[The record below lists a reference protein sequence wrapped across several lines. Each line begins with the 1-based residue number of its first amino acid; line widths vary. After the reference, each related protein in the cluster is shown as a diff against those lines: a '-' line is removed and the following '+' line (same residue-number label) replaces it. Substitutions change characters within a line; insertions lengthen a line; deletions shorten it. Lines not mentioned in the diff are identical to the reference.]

1 MNLIPEND
9 LTFIDNFCIQPM
21 FGLRQACITNS
32 SSFSKL
38 IILALGPSTLPL
50 MQHVECVYMH
60 TLF

>member
-1 MNLIPEND
+1 MKLIPEND

-21 FGLRQACITNS
+21 FGLRQACITNL

-50 MQHVECVYMH
+50 M
-60 TLF
+60 